1 MIKVY
6 SRNLND
12 KNKILRKSGYILG
25 VIYGPS
31 LKNTIPIKIPKTSFF
46 RYIENNKSLNID
58 LLLDNEVKSCTITE
72 IQSQP
77 AFDGYMHISFKCIE

>member
-31 LKNTIPIKIPKTSFF
+31 
-46 RYIENNKSLNID
+46 
-58 LLLDNEVKSCTITE
+58 
-72 IQSQP
+72 
-77 AFDGYMHISFKCIE
+77 

>member
-12 KNKILRKSGYILG
+12 KNKILRESGYILG

-31 LKNTIPIKIPKTSFF
+31 
-46 RYIENNKSLNID
+46 
-58 LLLDNEVKSCTITE
+58 
-72 IQSQP
+72 
-77 AFDGYMHISFKCIE
+77 